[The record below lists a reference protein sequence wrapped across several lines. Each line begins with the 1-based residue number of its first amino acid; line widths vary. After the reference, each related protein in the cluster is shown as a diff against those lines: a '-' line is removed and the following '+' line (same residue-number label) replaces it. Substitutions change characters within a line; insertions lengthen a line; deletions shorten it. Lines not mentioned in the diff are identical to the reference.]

1 MTQIRA
7 VFFDLGNVLV
17 FHDDAVL
24 FSRLSA
30 WGGAPVD
37 VIRERVLA
45 LWDAINRGQLAGD
58 DLRRAVCRAAGSEI
72 PMEPAAFLTLWNCHF
87 RINEAILPHVENL
100 LSRTRVFL
108 LSNTNALHFEPLR
121 KKLPILDRFAGLV
134 LSYELGL
141 AKPDRK
147 IFEAACRKAEV
158 DPEEAAFFDD
168 VPAFTQAAL
177 ATGMMGRVFGPLDRF
192 IADLAELGL
201 PL

>member
-1 MTQIRA
+1 MAQIRA
-7 VFFDLGNVLV
+7 VFFDLGNVIV
-17 FHDDAVL
+17 FHDDAIL
-24 FSRLSA
+24 FSRLSE
-30 WGGAPVD
+30 WGGAPAD

-45 LWDAINRGQLAGD
+45 LWDPINRGQLAGD

-72 PMEPAAFLTLWNCHF
+72 PMEPAAFIALWNCHF
-87 RINEAILPHVENL
+87 RINEAILPHVEYL

-121 KKLPILDRFAGLV
+121 KKLPVLDRFAGLV

-147 IFEAACRKAEV
+147 IFEAACSKAGV

-168 VPAFTQAAL
+168 VPAFVQSAL
-177 ATGMMGRVFGPLDRF
+177 ATGMMGRVFGDLDRF
-192 IADLAELGL
+192 RADLAELGL